1 MNSIKVKFIGVMI
14 ITLAIS
20 LAFSIAFVIAVEYL
34 GISKTLQ
41 SKWPA
46 NINKIYPSYLVD
58 DGYYNNDAIH
68 QDPYSSYTIQ
78 YLHPYYM
85 FSLPWRTQD
94 RTNLTDKVVTINS
107 DGFRDNPSNN
117 IEYDK
122 TAILLGGSTAFGH
135 FSSSDDTTIA
145 SVLSRT
151 LQLNVVNRNAPSWN
165 SHQELVALAKYFDE
179 YSLSISFTLSNDIS
193 VACAENNRWDDGLRY
208 LDSPESYITLQKK
221 VNDIRGAIENTS
233 SDGNSYVKGVL
244 RNIFPETYHLL
255 WLVKESFMPSEENLD
270 SSCSS
275 VEPREIALSFLRNQG
290 AMNELSTARNA
301 RHIVVLQP
309 HVSLI
314 DSDAYDHS
322 LRNSVYNIVMESDY
336 CALNTCIDMRN
347 TPTIITPNALYNGS
361 NIETAIFADNVH
373 LLDKGVLMYT
383 DIIAEYLSQF
393 SHQNRRTTTKL

>member
-20 LAFSIAFVIAVEYL
+20 LAFSTAFVIAVEYL

-41 SKWPA
+41 SKWAA
-46 NINKIYPSYLVD
+46 NDKKIYSSYLVD

-122 TAILLGGSTAFGH
+122 AAILLGGSTAFGH

-179 YSLSISFTLSNDIS
+179 YSLSISFTLSNDIG
-193 VACAENNRWDDGLRY
+193 VACGENNRWDDGLRY
-208 LDSPESYITLQKK
+208 LDSPESYITLQQK

-244 RNIFPETYHLL
+244 SNIFPETYHLL
-255 WLVKESFMPSEENLD
+255 WLIKKSYMPSEENLD
-270 SSCSS
+270 SLCSN

-290 AMNELSTARNA
+290 AMNELSAARSA

-322 LRNSVYNIVMESDY
+322 LRNFVYNIVMESDY
-336 CALNTCIDMRN
+336 CARNTCIDMRD

-393 SHQNRRTTTKL
+393 SR